1 MIQSELLAE
10 YRQTWLL
17 SSLTLMVS
25 IPIVLFFLGM
35 IFLDQWAYAAMFA
48 SLCFAGALLLWLN
61 GLKTYILL
69 YPDKLIKHSLF
80 GVTTLK
86 LNAKTEFYYHHFQ
99 PLRRLKL
106 MDCVFIT
113 LKQSQQSV
121 TFYANMNDLAI
132 LQQLL
137 IELEQTYQQAAIK
150 ALIIKGQSIHF
161 GELKLTST
169 GLTYKKHA
177 LSFHEMKECSLHQ
190 DDHFRIELQG
200 KTPLYMDIP
209 MRKIP
214 NRNTLFTLLD
224 HYMDKKAS

>member
-17 SSLTLMVS
+17 HSLTLMIS
-25 IPIVLFFLGM
+25 MPIALFFLSI
-35 IFLDQWAYAAMFA
+35 IFLDQWAYALMFS

-61 GLKTYILL
+61 ATKTRILL
-69 YPDKLIKHSLF
+69 YPDRLVKHSLF

-99 PLRRLKL
+99 PLRKVKV

-121 TFYANMNDLAI
+121 TFYANKNDLAI

-150 ALIIKGQSIHF
+150 ALIVKGQSIQF
-161 GELKLTST
+161 GEIKLSPV
-169 GLTYKKHA
+169 GLTYKKQV
-177 LSFHEMKECSLHQ
+177 LPFHEMKGCSLRQ
-190 DDHFRIELQG
+190 DDHFRIQLQG

-209 MRKIP
+209 MRNIP
-214 NRNTLFTLLD
+214 NRNTLFTLLA
-224 HYMDKKAS
+224 HYMEKKAF